1 MFGVWASSKG
11 LGLMTF
17 GSRMQGFLFVS
28 FSLPFMVL
36 RWCGDGVIYGGEIKM
51 ACVQFFFPLFQDLH
65 CTVENCSGIE
75 SVKPVCN
82 YEEEATHKGAS
93 YQVISTFPGLK
104 TCVHENTHYKRPH
117 LPLSLFNEEH

>member
-1 MFGVWASSKG
+1 MA
-11 LGLMTF
+11 
-17 GSRMQGFLFVS
+17 FVQ
-28 FSLPFMVL
+28 
-36 RWCGDGVIYGGEIKM
+36 I
-51 ACVQFFFPLFQDLH
+51 FFPLFQDLH

-93 YQVISTFPGLK
+93 YQVISTFSGLK